1 MNVIVHSADGRSLTV
16 ALGRGVVIGR
26 DPTCDVVVDDH
37 LVSRRHAQLE
47 VDPQGHVVL
56 RDLGSRNGTF
66 VDGKRVE
73 GPVVL
78 AGNERIGIGDAELTL
93 ASEVE
98 SGPRPDSKD
107 PMVGTMLGRY
117 RIDAKIDEGAMGTV
131 YLAEHTRLG
140 KKVALKVMAQ
150 RLFRNQVARQRFVDE
165 SRVVA
170 SLDHPNII
178 PVFDADEVQDELY
191 IAMRY
196 VDGEDLGHLLDREGA
211 LDPNRAISIISQVGA
226 ALDAAHAHGL
236 VHRDVKPTNILIAS
250 ARDTAGEGHAFL
262 VDFGI
267 TKNLASSGLTGTGQ
281 TLGTPNYMAPEQF
294 RGQPV
299 DGRTDMYALGCLLY
313 ECLTGRP
320 PYEGES
326 FETVMY
332 GHLMTP
338 PPSVATQRPGLPP
351 ALDAV
356 VSKAMA
362 KDAGERYATSAE
374 LVAAARG
381 ALASAPAAAMTQP
394 GAAPAGPVAT
404 MAAGPA
410 ATMASPGERTAG
422 PPPPPPGVLG
432 SPTVAEPV
440 PPGAA
445 LGTTGGRGPRSR
457 RTVLIAGG
465 AIAVVAVAVVAVLV
479 LSGGGSSPPDTRI
492 VAAPSGTV
500 HDSKATV
507 RFSAD
512 AAGSSFECS
521 LDGTGFTSC
530 TSPLALDSLDDG
542 RHSFRVRAV
551 NGDGKPDATPASAS
565 WRVDDTTAPQTDI
578 SKGPPDTASTDSAT
592 FSFSSSE
599 AGATFDCSLDG
610 GSFDACTSPHSVEG
624 LAGGDH
630 TFEVRA
636 TDPAGNADRSPAK
649 SSWTV
654 NIPFPDA
661 AEQFVLDHVN
671 SNIRPS
677 CERASGTPPKDADA
691 NVICSEGSVTL
702 FVTHFTTSGDLQSW
716 YTGALGLAGIDANQG
731 SGCPNAPSD
740 DTWHFGDSASVT
752 RGHLLCYHFDG
763 NSWLDWTFTEFKL
776 YASATESTLDDQS
789 LFSWWGS
796 RKVAVLIN

>member
-26 DPTCDVVVDDH
+26 DPSCDVVVDDH

-610 GSFDACTSPHSVEG
+610 ERRPQPRQVQLDREHPVPGRRRA
-624 LAGGDH
+624 
-630 TFEVRA
+630 VRA
-636 TDPAGNADRSPAK
+636 RPRELEHPAELRTGQRDPAQGRRRERHLLGGVGDAVRHPLHDLRRPPELVHRGAGARRHRCEPGFGVPERPLGRHLALRRLGERHPGAPALLPLRRELLARLDVHRVQALRERHREHAGRPVAVQLVGV
-649 SSWTV
+649 TEGGG
-654 NIPFPDA
+654 PDQLGSRRIWLPYGCSAREGARA
-661 AEQFVLDHVN
+661 A
-671 SNIRPS
+671 
-677 CERASGTPPKDADA
+677 K
-691 NVICSEGSVTL
+691 
-702 FVTHFTTSGDLQSW
+702 
-716 YTGALGLAGIDANQG
+716 G
-731 SGCPNAPSD
+731 SG
-740 DTWHFGDSASVT
+740 
-752 RGHLLCYHFDG
+752 L
-763 NSWLDWTFTEFKL
+763 
-776 YASATESTLDDQS
+776 
-789 LFSWWGS
+789 
-796 RKVAVLIN
+796 